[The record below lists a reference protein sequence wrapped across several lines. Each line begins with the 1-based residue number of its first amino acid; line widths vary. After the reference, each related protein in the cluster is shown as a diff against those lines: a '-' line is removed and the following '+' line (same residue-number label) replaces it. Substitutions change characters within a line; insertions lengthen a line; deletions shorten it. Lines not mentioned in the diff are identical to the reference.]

1 MSNTNFVIPIKF
13 EDLYNPSGD
22 IHVYKV
28 QIEYNEKEIGH
39 KLKGI
44 CSLKLQLTLIKLYY
58 HVLFADSYD
67 SLKKNGAEYIIQDF
81 DVFYSYLK

>member
-44 CSLKLQLTLIKLYY
+44 CTLKLQLTLIKLYY
-58 HVLFADSYD
+58 NV
-67 SLKKNGAEYIIQDF
+67 IICYYN
-81 DVFYSYLK
+81 VIIMLL